1 MVGDNG
7 PGYIYIYIRFA
18 QNPINSCF
26 IFVSRGPAS
35 CQPPFRFARSRSRRV
50 ARACTRNYDLASL
63 SGGEGRGGGIGWI
76 IHEGRLIRRGWIKI
90 EKRTYFKYEL
100 SWLEERWGRVKRGI
114 SKLSGGE
121 NSICTRLIRRY
132 FWNIGNNNNSKDE
145 RFFFHPI
152 FPYDFSISDRRN
164 YYLLSNDTFK
174 WK

>member
-1 MVGDNG
+1 MVDDNG
-7 PGYIYIYIRFA
+7 RAYIYIY
-18 QNPINSCF
+18 
-26 IFVSRGPAS
+26 VSRKTRLIPVSFSCLAGQLLAS
-35 CQPPFRFARSRSRRV
+35 RHFDSRARDRGELHARVLAITISRR
-50 ARACTRNYDLASL
+50 YP
-63 SGGEGRGGGIGWI
+63 GEGRRGGGIGWI

-100 SWLEERWGRVKRGI
+100 SWFEERWGRVKRGI

>member
-7 PGYIYIYIRFA
+7 PGYIYIYIY
-18 QNPINSCF
+18 
-26 IFVSRGPAS
+26 VSRKTRLIPVSFSCLAGQLLAS
-35 CQPPFRFARSRSRRV
+35 RHFDSRARDRGELHARVLAITISRR
-50 ARACTRNYDLASL
+50 YP
-63 SGGEGRGGGIGWI
+63 GEGRGGGIGWI

-164 YYLLSNDTFK
+164 YYLLNNDTFK